1 MKINP
6 NVNNLALNETKAKQ
20 DKKEKIHGEAP
31 AKPSSMVN
39 IGQKNTILNSHNI
52 SREESENIMGALKE
66 SFNNI
71 SVNIESLFSGISSEK
86 TLALLKETN

>member
-1 MKINP
+1 MKINTS
-6 NVNNLALNETKAKQ
+6 VNNLALNEPKAKPEKNKVQ
-20 DKKEKIHGEAP
+20 DKAAASH
-31 AKPSSMVN
+31 SSVVN
-39 IGQKNTILNSHNI
+39 IGQKNTRLNSHNI

-86 TLALLKETN
+86 ALALLKETN